1 MRERRLKIED
11 RNRDQRSWNYTVK
24 KLNKET
30 QNINKLKIVANSA
43 ASTRLCHIVA
53 IFAVATGL

>member
-11 RNRDQRSWNYTVK
+11 RNRDQRSWNYTV

>member
-24 KLNKET
+24 LNKET

-43 ASTRLCHIVA
+43 ARTRLCHILA